1 MVKLSSGFVDGR
13 ERQSMVVLSPTDDAF
28 KIYLKDG
35 YLEQERNPYQ
45 LMGQLA
51 EWSGINEYNN
61 SVCSST

>member
-1 MVKLSSGFVDGR
+1 
-13 ERQSMVVLSPTDDAF
+13 MVVLSPTDDAF